1 MSAPFKSWMHL
12 KFYKSL
18 TLLKAKMLGKI
29 WVVTDRHQ
37 DTHIDRRHPRST
49 VCWKSCA
56 HPMQHTFQATT
67 QKQKKTS
74 GTLYGLLAAKFTL
87 RATRTERFYGIDAGV
102 YQLMW
107 LWCAL
112 WIRTHNVSKALRTS
126 FSMCEPML
134 LPIPPSHSCNT
145 DCSKAFWEHRALTE
159 SYGNRRVII
168 S

>member
-1 MSAPFKSWMHL
+1 MSAPFKAWMHL

-18 TLLKAKMLGKI
+18 TVLKAKMLGKI
-29 WVVTDRHQ
+29 WVFADRHQ
-37 DTHIDRRHPRST
+37 DTHVVRRHPQSA
-49 VCWKSCA
+49 VCWKSRA
-56 HPMQHTFQATT
+56 YPLQRTFQATT
-67 QKQKKTS
+67 QTQRDIRYVIVY
-74 GTLYGLLAAKFTL
+74 LQQGLLCGQQGQNDFN
-87 RATRTERFYGIDAGV
+87 GIGAGV
-102 YQLMW
+102 YQLTW
-107 LWCAL
+107 LWRAL

-159 SYGNRRVII
+159 SCGNRRVII